1 MLTIIEPGGNNNKL
15 WQYVLMITGAVLITA
30 FVTYQLLNKKYDFKD
45 LKKAT
50 ENAID
55 SSSVIG
61 KQIQEIESDKIITLD
76 EIKDLKLKLDSLEEG
91 LEKVKDEH
99 PEQEG
104 MTLEEALKIISG

>member
-1 MLTIIEPGGNNNKL
+1 MSITIESGGSNKL
-15 WQYVLMITGAVLITA
+15 WQYILMIAAAVLITV
-30 FVTYQLLNKKYDFKD
+30 FVTYQLLDKKYDFKD

-76 EIKDLKLKLDSLEEG
+76 EIKDLKLKLDSLEQG